1 MPERSQR
8 ELDLAAAVGRTIPDL
23 VGPDPVVVFC
33 GINPG
38 LWSAATGLHFARPGN
53 RFWKVLAGAGFTDGV
68 LDPAEQSRLP
78 GLGLS
83 ISNLVD
89 RATASAAELSTSEL
103 RAGAVALEDKVRR
116 WRPGFVAFVGMQA
129 YRTALRRPRAGI
141 GRQPEKFGGADVWLL
156 PNPSGLQARYQL
168 AEMVDTFSEL
178 RHAAFGS
185 GDGAAARNT
194 HRREAFPL
202 P

>member
-1 MPERSQR
+1 MPE
-8 ELDLAAAVGRTIPDL
+8 DTVPDL
-23 VGPDPVVVFC
+23 VAPEPAVLFC

-68 LDPAEQSRLP
+68 LDPSQQSRLP
-78 GLGLS
+78 ALG
-83 ISNLVD
+83 IGITNLVT
-89 RATASAAELSTSEL
+89 RATAAAAELTTPEL
-103 RAGAVALEDKVRR
+103 RAGALELEEKVVR

-129 YRTALRRPRAGI
+129 YRTALRRPRAAI
-141 GRQPEKFGGADVWLL
+141 GRQPDTFGGAAAWLL

-168 AEMVDTFSEL
+168 AEMIDAFSEL
-178 RHAAFGS
+178 QRAAFRTGRRV
-185 GDGAAARNT
+185 RNT
-194 HRREAFPL
+194 RRPEAFPL